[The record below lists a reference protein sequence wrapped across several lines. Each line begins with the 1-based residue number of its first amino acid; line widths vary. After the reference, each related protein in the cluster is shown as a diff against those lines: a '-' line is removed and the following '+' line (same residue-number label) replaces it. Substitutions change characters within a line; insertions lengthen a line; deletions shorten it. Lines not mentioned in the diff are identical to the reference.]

1 MGSQETQLLQ
11 GAGMG
16 MDETASKE
24 VLLAWGE
31 NNIQVF
37 LCSVP
42 FSESWEELGELRCPA
57 CRTKSE
63 NTSGQL
69 QSSPK

>member
-11 GAGMG
+11 GEGMG
-16 MDETASKE
+16 MNETASAE
-24 VLLAWGE
+24 VLLAWRE
-31 NNIQVF
+31 KNIQVF

-42 FSESWEELGELRCPA
+42 FLKSWEELGELRCQA